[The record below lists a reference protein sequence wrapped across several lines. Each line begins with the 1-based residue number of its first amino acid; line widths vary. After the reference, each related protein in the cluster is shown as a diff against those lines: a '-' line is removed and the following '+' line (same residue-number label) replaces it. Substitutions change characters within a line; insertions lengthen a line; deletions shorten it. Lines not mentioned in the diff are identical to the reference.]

1 MDYPCK
7 GYCPRS
13 IGSISFQWINL
24 GPVDESNCNFLV
36 QILDGPDSFRQNY
49 EPVLDH
55 FYYFNANSK
64 CKHWVFFRN
73 NDFPFTDYI
82 SLIVPYFPHTLCR
95 ALTIDLTHCMSLCS
109 PPFHEKKIQN
119 IPFVIDSL
127 ATSSC
132 VRLQLLSC
140 DLKFSVSIFIFYE

>member
-1 MDYPCK
+1 MCQSTFLSRDNVTPLLQGIIWIILAK
-7 GYCPRS
+7 AIVLGLLDQSPS
-13 IGSISFQWINL
+13 SGSISAQK
-24 GPVDESNCNFLV
+24 DESNCNFLV

-55 FYYFNANSK
+55 FYYFDANSK

-95 ALTIDLTHCMSLCS
+95 ALTIDLTHCMSLWLPP
-109 PPFHEKKIQN
+109 PPFMERKSKN
-119 IPFVIDSL
+119 Y
-127 ATSSC
+127 
-132 VRLQLLSC
+132 LL
-140 DLKFSVSIFIFYE
+140 